1 MSKWIKIAG
10 LVVAGLVVLAGALFG
25 GATIANAQTPTPAP
39 VPPYGGGYGPRGM
52 VGSGYGIMA
61 QYRNQIHAAI
71 AEALGL
77 SVEEFEAAIAAG
89 KKLPQIA
96 SEQGV
101 ASADV
106 WAAARAA
113 REAAIQQA
121 VADGVIT
128 QEQANWMLSHMQQ
141 AAAQRRGAGRMGRSL
156 SGGFGP
162 CPYGYALPQTGN

>member
-1 MSKWIKIAG
+1 MSKWIKVAGLGIAG
-10 LVVAGLVVLAGALFG
+10 LAVLVGVLFG
-25 GATIANAQTPTPAP
+25 GATIAHAQTPTPVP
-39 VPPYGGGYGPRGM
+39 VPPYGSGYGPRGM
-52 VGSGYGIMA
+52 MGSGYGVMA
-61 QYRNQIHAAI
+61 QYRDQIHAAI

-77 SVEEFEAAIAAG
+77 SVEEFEAQIAAG

-101 ASADV
+101 AIEDV

-128 QEQANWMLSHMQQ
+128 QEQANWMLNHMQQ
-141 AAAQRRGAGRMGRSL
+141 AGAQRRGAGRMGRMN
-156 SGGFGP
+156 GGFGP
-162 CPYGYALPQTGN
+162 CPYGYALPQTGS